1 MMTKTAQA
9 RLSLRRA
16 TWIMLFLLC
25 SATVVTVESF
35 GLQPP
40 PPPFRTVSLWQLSA
54 STSTTPTVTTT
65 TSSSS
70 SPSSSGNTKVF
81 DHPVILFDGVCNF
94 CNTWVDILLRLD
106 TKGVYKLTPL
116 QSELGKSLLQSI
128 GKDANDISS
137 IVLIETDG
145 KTYYTKSDCVL
156 QVVSQLGRPFQL
168 AMNVLKFTIPPFL
181 RDTIYDTV
189 SENRYNILGQR
200 DVCRSGDPI
209 YFDRFISE

>member
-1 MMTKTAQA
+1 M
-9 RLSLRRA
+9 
-16 TWIMLFLLC
+16 
-25 SATVVTVESF
+25 
-35 GLQPP
+35 
-40 PPPFRTVSLWQLSA
+40 
-54 STSTTPTVTTT
+54 
-65 TSSSS
+65 
-70 SPSSSGNTKVF
+70 
-81 DHPVILFDGVCNF
+81 
-94 CNTWVDILLRLD
+94 DILLRLD

-168 AMNVLKFTIPPFL
+168 AMNLLKFTIPPFL